1 MMPIRLRWDNQA
13 SMPVRRPAAGMLLLF
28 ALLLGSALP
37 ATGTPLR
44 VATGPL
50 GAGVTVRQSVKSSK
64 ELREQQVTIQQL
76 DYSCGSAAVSTIFT
90 YYLRQPVSEKEV
102 IEHILRTGDLEKII
116 RRRGFSLLELKN
128 FAESHGAIAEGYAMD
143 FEALAGVE
151 VPVIVPMKFTDRLHF
166 VVYRGVR
173 RDRVFL
179 ADPALGKRT
188 MSAEEFDQLWSPKA
202 GLLISKPGLDLAAA
216 PLAIDDQDE
225 FYLESLCLRALV
237 LRPALHFFRV
247 TGEF

>member
-1 MMPIRLRWDNQA
+1 
-13 SMPVRRPAAGMLLLF
+13 MLLLL
-28 ALLLGSALP
+28 ALLAGITLP
-37 ATGTPLR
+37 ALAAPLR

-50 GAGVTVRQSVKSSK
+50 GAGVTLRQPIKSLK
-64 ELREQQVTIQQL
+64 EMREEEVVIQRL
-76 DYSCGSAAVSTIFT
+76 DYSCGSAAISTIFT
-90 YYLRQPVSEKEV
+90 YYLQQPISEKEV
-102 IEHILRTGDLEKII
+102 IEYILRTGDLKKII
-116 RRRGFSLLELKN
+116 QRRGFSLLELKN
-128 FAESHGAIAEGYAMD
+128 FTESHGATAQGYAMD

-173 RDRVFL
+173 GDRVFL

-202 GLLISKPGLDLAAA
+202 GLLISRPGLDVAAA
-216 PLAIDDQDE
+216 PLAIDEHDE
-225 FYLESLCLRALV
+225 LYLESLCLRTLM
-237 LRPALHFFRV
+237 LRPALYLFRV